1 MTLETDLIVSSFPD
15 NPSNNFIKSIYKLN
29 QKNTPEVGSL
39 SSEEELKSLIKM
51 SSCCLYVSSQ
61 TIIVG
66 FIICLREG
74 SKYTSKNYNFFTKK
88 FSKFLYCLLY
98 TSPSP
103 RDS

>member
-51 SSCCLYVSSQ
+51 LIKIMVSGLNQ
-61 TIIVG
+61 TAMNSI
-66 FIICLREG
+66 
-74 SKYTSKNYNFFTKK
+74 N
-88 FSKFLYCLLY
+88 
-98 TSPSP
+98 
-103 RDS
+103 